1 MLKISKTIRLCS
13 FVLDGVI
20 ETSNKNESSQKIKYS
35 SNKILDQ
42 LTDTRAVKRKKKEK
56 LLKLADFATEQS
68 SASQVSKSVNIPC
81 AVRLK
86 PCSTAAKLR
95 AA

>member
-1 MLKISKTIRLCS
+1 MSPLR
-13 FVLDGVI
+13 
-20 ETSNKNESSQKIKYS
+20 KIKYS

-42 LTDTRAVKRKKKEK
+42 LSDTRVVKKEK
-56 LLKLADFATEQS
+56 EKHLKLADFSTEQS